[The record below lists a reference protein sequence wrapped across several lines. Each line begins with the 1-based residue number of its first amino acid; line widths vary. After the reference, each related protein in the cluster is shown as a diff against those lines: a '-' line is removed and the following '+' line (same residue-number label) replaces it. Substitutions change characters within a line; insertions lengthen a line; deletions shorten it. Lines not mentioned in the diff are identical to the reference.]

1 MTWRWRSLAA
11 IPDGG
16 TTQVVL
22 EGMLRRL
29 LQLCHGLGHGL
40 VIHRDRVLAIVDEV
54 YSGEP

>member
-1 MTWRWRSLAA
+1 MTFPWRSLAA

-29 LQLCHGLGHGL
+29 LRLCHGLGNGL
-40 VIHRDRVLAIVDEV
+40 IIHRDRVLAIVEEV
-54 YSGEP
+54 YGGEP